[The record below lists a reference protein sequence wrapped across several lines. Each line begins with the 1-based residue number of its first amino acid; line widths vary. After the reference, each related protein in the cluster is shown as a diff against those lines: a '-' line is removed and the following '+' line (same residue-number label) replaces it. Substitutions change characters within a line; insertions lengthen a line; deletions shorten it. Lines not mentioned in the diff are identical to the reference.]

1 MDGAEVGAPF
11 QQVGSEGMAESVWTD
26 GFRQADGFAQYLDDV
41 EDHDAGN
48 VFSLPADENEVFVL
62 LFDIHRVPVD
72 EVELELADGTGRN
85 GYEALFV
92 AFPVYF
98 DEAFFQIEVG

>member
-1 MDGAEVGAPF
+1 M
-11 QQVGSEGMAESVWTD
+11 
-26 GFRQADGFAQYLDDV
+26 

-62 LFDIHRVPVD
+62 RFDIHRVPVD